1 MYFCIFSF
9 LFVFFRP
16 LINISAGGFIS
27 LGILIPVL
35 RYSQYLKHKIKYLIQ
50 GVSGVISFL
59 ILCSGF
65 LYLYPEKPDIEGF
78 INNRETQFTL
88 YSPKNLSKQEAY
100 IKIENTDNKKSQ
112 ELIFTE
118 GISVYPLKNSTN
130 ISYISRFQTG
140 ENYII
145 IQFPNNSLLEI
156 YPQTQLSLQKE
167 NQKFSI
173 ELERGTIG
181 RNTGTFLGNISILG
195 EFNEISPNKISQFTE
210 EFTTNLKYYL
220 EEQIGSDLQLSPL
233 MKNINLSVIKF
244 LAKTRP
250 ASFSHNLTNYY
261 AFEEYLFT
269 KEIDQNSKYN
279 IGKDII
285 TEGNIFSNIKEN
297 SKVGKNNLKVL
308 GIFF

>member
-1 MYFCIFSF
+1 MNSKNGRIILQYFLIWVCAWAFSTYIAQVPFLNILSDHRFIITLRNFCYLGYYLCNREKEEKFTYIKYSIMYFCIFSF

-100 IKIENTDNKKSQ
+100 IKIENTVNKKSQ

-181 RNTGTFLGNISILG
+181 RNT
-195 EFNEISPNKISQFTE
+195 
-210 EFTTNLKYYL
+210 
-220 EEQIGSDLQLSPL
+220 
-233 MKNINLSVIKF
+233 
-244 LAKTRP
+244 
-250 ASFSHNLTNYY
+250 
-261 AFEEYLFT
+261 
-269 KEIDQNSKYN
+269 
-279 IGKDII
+279 
-285 TEGNIFSNIKEN
+285 
-297 SKVGKNNLKVL
+297 
-308 GIFF
+308 